1 MLTYD
6 CGYVVKV
13 VFDSTLKG
21 RDRLLLVLLAG
32 KVRAWRQA
40 LPLVKPETLLKWHR
54 ELFHLV
60 WKHKTAKQGRKPPV
74 AAETIALVKQV
85 ARENRLWGAER
96 IQSEL
101 LKLDIKLAKRTI
113 QS

>member
-21 RDRLLLVLLAG
+21 RDRLLLVLLAS
-32 KVRAWRQA
+32 KVRAWCQA

-74 AAETIALVKQV
+74 AAAELQAAPETTPRQVK
-85 ARENRLWGAER
+85 LTAE
-96 IQSEL
+96 
-101 LKLDIKLAKRTI
+101 DP
-113 QS
+113 